1 MDKQI
6 RKLKKLVDKHLHQA
20 KKQIAKE
27 WKKPLKESV
36 NEIWFFRKYRWF
48 VVWDEVTFI
57 FDEDKVIDIAVT
69 EYLLGI
75 ELRNIYYFQYQIP
88 EYKVV
93 DSF

>member
-6 RKLKKLVDKHLHQA
+6 RKLKKLVDRHLNQT
-20 KKQIAKE
+20 KSQIVKE
-27 WKKPLKESV
+27 WKKPLKESD

-48 VVWDEVTFI
+48 LFQDEVAFI
-57 FDEDKVIDIAVT
+57 FAEDKVIDIIIT

-75 ELRNIYYFQYQIP
+75 ELRNIYFFQYQFP

-93 DSF
+93 NSI

>member
-27 WKKPLKESV
+27 WK
-36 NEIWFFRKYRWF
+36 IWFFRKYRWF